1 VPAANVGGGAGRQS
15 ASQQGETSENATTG
29 SLEVSINGTG
39 AADVF
44 IDGVPRGRTP
54 LTWNASPGRH
64 VITLRQVDAFKP
76 ASIAV
81 TVAAGGTARAVFS
94 PR

>member
-15 ASQQGETSENATTG
+15 ASQQGDTSENATTG

-54 LTWNASPGRH
+54 LTYTLATGRH
-64 VITLRQVDAFKP
+64 VVSLRPVNAYSP
-76 ASIAV
+76 ATISV
-81 TVAAGGTARAVFS
+81 NVSAGSTARAVFS